1 MDVYQQENLAELIL
15 TLIDKVQFNWFQIGS
30 PVAVLIAAIIA
41 AIWAKKSIDSN
52 KSITKKRCTMDYIMT
67 RSRDQKFVNAW
78 SFLRQAH
85 KATNLDIK
93 SFADSNDNQVKIEDI
108 IEIEG
113 SSIDCKQAKDLLSYI
128 LNQYEYMA
136 TGVHMEIYDED
147 ILINCSK
154 TSTITAFKMTKVY
167 IESLREQ
174 SNRELAYIQFEK
186 LVKKWQK
193 IK

>member
-1 MDVYQQENLAELIL
+1 MDVPTQADLTELIL
-15 TLIDKVQFNWFQIGS
+15 DLIDKVDFNWFQLAS
-30 PVAVLIAAIIA
+30 PITILIAAIIA
-41 AIWAKKSIDSN
+41 AIWTKKSIDSN

-67 RSRDQKFVNAW
+67 RSRDQKFVNSW

-93 SFADSNDNQVKIEDI
+93 SFADLNDDGIEVR
-108 IEIEG
+108 EVVQIEG
-113 SSIDCKQAKDLLSYI
+113 EPIGCRQARDLLSYI

-136 TGVHMEIYDED
+136 TGIQKGIYDED
-147 ILINCSK
+147 ILIDCSK

-167 IESLREQ
+167 IDDLRQ
-174 SNRELAYIQFEK
+174 QKDRELAYKQFEK
-186 LVKKWQK
+186 LVRTWRG